1 MTGRAGHKN
10 PRVSDSELAGE
21 PAVGHS
27 PVDSD
32 DFTANVVDGY
42 RRGDRV
48 DIAGS
53 ERQLATGE
61 PLDFLLTPP
70 FALADQRLTAFASW
84 RGGSQLTSSA
94 EPGRHGAFGPGSRDQ
109 LTQPTDSSFP
119 SIQAALSLIDV
130 GHD

>member
-27 PVDSD
+27 SVDSD
-32 DFTANVVDGY
+32 DFTANVVGGY

-53 ERQLATGE
+53 ERRLATGE
-61 PLDFLLTPP
+61 LPVFLLAPP
-70 FALADQRLTAFASW
+70 FALADQRLTSFASW
-84 RGGSQLTSSA
+84 RGELSGGFPRRVRAARRVRSRIS
-94 EPGRHGAFGPGSRDQ
+94 GPADPADR
-109 LTQPTDSSFP
+109 
-119 SIQAALSLIDV
+119 
-130 GHD
+130 